1 LCCYLQQPKLES
13 SINYRGGNRASS
25 STAPVAYL
33 LHIPYTSEEN
43 TRYIY
48 ITKYPPNHARPQP
61 RRRGRKHTTVR
72 PIGDTVIVNFT
83 IDRIH
88 PTLLDLSP
96 FQIFTTLLLVQ
107 TIPYTHT
114 STALH
119 LTTSIT
125 INITIT
131 INIIVR
137 TIENTRLLHGQG
149 DNLAAYSTLPGGGP
163 LALSFPHKT
172 PLPLPDQESLIDT
185 HLGALVFPPSSSAY
199 SICPY
204 THHHQQR
211 TEPSSRSSH
220 IHHTTE
226 LSSTPL
232 TSYLRLHRV
241 PS

>member
-1 LCCYLQQPKLES
+1 MNC
-13 SINYRGGNRASS
+13 RGDKRASS

-33 LHIPYTSEEN
+33 LHMPYIPEVY

-48 ITKYPPNHARPQP
+48 ITKYPPNHAHPQP
-61 RRRGRKHTTVR
+61 RRRGRKYTTVQ

-125 INITIT
+125 INITI
-131 INIIVR
+131 NIIAR

-149 DNLAAYSTLPGGGP
+149 NNLVAYSTLPGGGP

-185 HLGALVFPPSSSAY
+185 HLGALVFPPSSSAS

-232 TSYLRLHRV
+232 NLHSRLHRIL
-241 PS
+241 S